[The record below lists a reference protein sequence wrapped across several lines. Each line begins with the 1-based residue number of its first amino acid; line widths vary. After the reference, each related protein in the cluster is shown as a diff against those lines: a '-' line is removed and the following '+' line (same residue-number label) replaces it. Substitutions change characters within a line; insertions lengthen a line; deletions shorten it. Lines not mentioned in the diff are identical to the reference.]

1 MTIPE
6 AVQLVLQAGSMAKGG
21 EIFVLDMGQPVRI
34 VDLARNLIKL
44 SGFEPDEDIKIVFS
58 GMRPG
63 EKLYEE
69 LLMAE
74 EGLETT
80 KNNKIYVAQPIFTDL
95 GLLRREIDCL
105 GNIIVTNA
113 DDVMDYICNIVPT
126 YCRTEHNNKTHNE
139 TAAGRM

>member
-1 MTIPE
+1 MRRHT
-6 AVQLVLQAGSMAKGG
+6 SMYPLWRP
-21 EIFVLDMGQPVRI
+21 IR
-34 VDLARNLIKL
+34 
-44 SGFEPDEDIKIVFS
+44 FEPDEDIKIVFS

-95 GLLRREIDCL
+95 GLLRREID
-105 GNIIVTNA
+105 
-113 DDVMDYICNIVPT
+113 
-126 YCRTEHNNKTHNE
+126 
-139 TAAGRM
+139 